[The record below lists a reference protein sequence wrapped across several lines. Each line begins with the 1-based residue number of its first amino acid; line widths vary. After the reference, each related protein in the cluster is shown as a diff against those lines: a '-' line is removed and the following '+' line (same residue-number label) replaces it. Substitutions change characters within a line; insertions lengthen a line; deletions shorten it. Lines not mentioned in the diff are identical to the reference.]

1 MHGYLLDSN
10 FFINAHRF
18 YYPFDVVPSFWA
30 RVQDLATRGLI
41 GSIDKVAQEITHGN
55 DVLKQWIGTNL
66 PKGFF
71 VDSSVFINEYAQIAQ
86 WANSRSNH
94 YNAGAL
100 NEFLQAD
107 EADAWLVAGALHHG
121 ITVVTNEVSNP
132 EMKVRIAIP
141 EPCNHFGVSFCNTIE
156 MFRRLAVTF

>member
-1 MHGYLLDSN
+1 MPGYLLDSN

-18 YYPFDVVPSFWA
+18 YYPFDVVPSFWV
-30 RVQDLATRGLI
+30 RVQDLANRGVI
-41 GSIDKVAQEITHGN
+41 GSIDKVAQEIMHGN
-55 DVLKQWIGTNL
+55 DVLKHWIENSL

-71 VDSSVFINEYAQIAQ
+71 ADSSIFINEYAQIAQ
-86 WANSRSNH
+86 WANSKSEH

-100 NEFLQAD
+100 NEFLQAE
-107 EADAWLVAGALHHG
+107 EADAWLVAGALHG
-121 ITVVTNEVSNP
+121 RIVVVTSEVSRP

-156 MFRRLAVTF
+156 MFRNLGVTF

>member
-1 MHGYLLDSN
+1 MPGYLLDSN

-30 RVQDLATRGLI
+30 RVEDLAKYGMV
-41 GSIDKVAQEITHGN
+41 GSIDKVAQEIMHGN
-55 DVLKQWIGTNL
+55 DVLKQWIVTNL

-71 VDSSVFINEYAQIAQ
+71 ADSSVFINEYAQIAQ
-86 WANSRSNH
+86 WANSNSTH

-100 NEFLQAD
+100 NEFLQAE

-121 ITVVTNEVSNP
+121 ITVVTNEVSKP

-141 EPCNHFGVSFCNTIE
+141 EPCNHFNVHFCNTIE
-156 MFRRLAVTF
+156 MFRKLNVTF